1 MSYYRALIER
11 KFRDLAGSRY
21 EQILNEYRDFIPSEE
36 ELQVAPVKSIL
47 VLLDFFSGELP
58 GEVSGLLSTYHAPV
72 TLVYL
77 IDDQVLR
84 VVSDSLGRDTGAR
97 FLEREEDRAREL
109 LKSTCALVEEAGSS
123 CRSLV
128 RTGTKGDEAQAQAQA
143 QTSGLLVLGKKF
155 GMTAGD
161 NGDISPMVLR
171 LQKAAP
177 CPVLIY

>member
-1 MSYYRALIER
+1 MSYYRVLIER

-47 VLLDFFSGELP
+47 VLLDFFSGGLP
-58 GEVSGLLSTYHAPV
+58 GEVSGLLSAYHAPV

-84 VVSDSLGRDTGAR
+84 VVSDSLGPDTGAR

-109 LKSTCALVEEAGSS
+109 LKRTCALVEDAGGP

-128 RTGTKGDEAQAQAQA
+128 RTGTKGDEAQAQAQTA
-143 QTSGLLVLGKKF
+143 GLLVLGKKF
-155 GMTAGD
+155 GLTPGH
-161 NGDISPMVLR
+161 NGDISPMVFR

-177 CPVLIY
+177 CPVMIY

>member
-1 MSYYRALIER
+1 
-11 KFRDLAGSRY
+11 
-21 EQILNEYRDFIPSEE
+21 
-36 ELQVAPVKSIL
+36 
-47 VLLDFFSGELP
+47 VLLDFFSSGLP
-58 GEVSGLLSTYHAPV
+58 GEVSVLLSTYHAPV

-128 RTGTKGDEAQAQAQA
+128 RTGTKGDEAQAQAQ
-143 QTSGLLVLGKKF
+143 TSGLLVLGKKF
-155 GMTAGD
+155 GMTPGD
-161 NGDISPMVLR
+161 NGEISPMVLR

-177 CPVLIY
+177 CPVMIY